1 MALFQGNAR
10 RRIRGAAQAGRR
22 RQEPRG
28 DEGSMNAMTFNEA
41 DTLEDEIAGTSLGD
55 STIAARRERWVAA
68 RWFNDLPLARKLA
81 VLVGGLLAGLAVTS
95 IFALAALTRTIDSPA
110 AVSIVATV
118 FVLGFGLGGIAL
130 RRILID
136 TAMPL
141 RKLTGDMIRL
151 SAGDRTFTLDH
162 LHRADEIGDMARA
175 FQVFVRSGHK
185 LDEMFAQRKAV
196 REEQQR
202 MLLQLAAN
210 FEREVGDVVTA
221 VASAADQL
229 EHAASSMAAA
239 ADQSANQVDAV
250 SHSMSD
256 ASNGVAAAAA
266 ASDEFAMSIG
276 EISRQAAQS
285 AGLARE
291 ATATAQQ
298 ADGTVK
304 ALASSADQIGEI
316 VELISAIARRTNL
329 LALNASIEAARSGEA
344 GRGFAVV
351 ASEVKELAAQTS
363 KATDEVAAQIRAMQQ
378 STGASVDALQAIA
391 GQIQQLEST
400 AVSIASAVDQQSV
413 AGQELSRN
421 IDTAARGTGDVTANV
436 VQVRETALAT
446 GATASQV
453 LSSASELKAQS
464 ASLRSQVE
472 GFMRHV
478 RAA

>member
-1 MALFQGNAR
+1 
-10 RRIRGAAQAGRR
+10 
-22 RQEPRG
+22 
-28 DEGSMNAMTFNEA
+28 MNAVSMIEA
-41 DTLEDEIAGTSLGD
+41 ETLEDEIASASLGD
-55 STIAARRERWVAA
+55 STVADRRQRWVAA
-68 RWFNDLPLARKLA
+68 RWFNDLPLARKLG
-81 VLVGGLLAGLAVTS
+81 VLVGGLLLGLAVNS
-95 IFALAALTRTIDSPA
+95 VVALAALRQIVAPSV
-110 AVSIVATV
+110 AVSVVTV
-118 FVLGFGLGGIAL
+118 IFVLGFGLGTIAL

-141 RKLTGDMIRL
+141 RKLSGDMIRL
-151 SAGDRTFTLDH
+151 SEGDRTFTLDY
-162 LHRADEIGDMARA
+162 LHRADEIGDMART
-175 FQVFVRSGHK
+175 FQVFVKSGHK

-250 SHSMSD
+250 SHSMND

-291 ATATAQQ
+291 ATTTAEQ

-304 ALASSADQIGEI
+304 ALAFSADQIGEI

-378 STGASVDALQAIA
+378 STGASVTALKAIA
-391 GQIQQLEST
+391 EQVQQLEST

-413 AGQELSRN
+413 AGQELARN
-421 IDTAARGTGDVTANV
+421 IDTAARGTGDVSANV

-453 LSSASELKAQS
+453 LSSASELKAQA
-464 ASLRSQVE
+464 ASLRSQVS
-472 GFMRHV
+472 GFLRHV

>member
-1 MALFQGNAR
+1 
-10 RRIRGAAQAGRR
+10 
-22 RQEPRG
+22 
-28 DEGSMNAMTFNEA
+28 MNAITSIEA
-41 DTLEDEIAGTSLGD
+41 ETLQAEIAGATLGD
-55 STIAARRERWVAA
+55 STIAERRDRWVAA
-68 RWFNDLPLARKLA
+68 RWFNDLPLARKLG
-81 VLVGGLLAGLAVTS
+81 VLVGGLLFGLTVT
-95 IFALAALTRTIDSPA
+95 TIMAISAFSGLVPFGAA
-110 AVSIVATV
+110 AVLVVMTW
-118 FVLGFGLGGIAL
+118 VLGFGLGSIAL

-136 TAMPL
+136 TATPL
-141 RKLTGDMIRL
+141 QKLTGDMIGL
-151 SAGDRTFTLDH
+151 AKGDRSFTLDH
-162 LHRADEIGDMARA
+162 LHRADEIGALYRA
-175 FQVFVRSGHK
+175 FEVFVKSGNK
-185 LDEMFAQRKAV
+185 LDEMFEQRKIL
-196 REEQQR
+196 RDEQQR
-202 MLLQLAAN
+202 MLLQLAAS

-250 SHSMSD
+250 SHSMND

-291 ATATAQQ
+291 ATTTAEQ

-304 ALASSADQIGEI
+304 ALAASADQIGEI
-316 VELISAIARRTNL
+316 VELISSIARRTNL

-363 KATDEVAAQIRAMQQ
+363 KATDEVAAQIRAMQE
-378 STGASVDALQAIA
+378 STGASVGALEAIA
-391 GQIQQLEST
+391 RQVQQLEAT

-413 AGQELSRN
+413 AGQELARN
-421 IDTAARGTGDVTANV
+421 IDTAARGTGDVSANV

-453 LSSASELKAQS
+453 LSSASELKGQA
-464 ASLRSQVE
+464 ATLRSQVD
-472 GFMRHV
+472 GFLRHV

>member
-1 MALFQGNAR
+1 MNAVTQNASDLHSEIADMAMSESTV
-10 RRIRGAAQAGRR
+10 AAQ
-22 RQEPRG
+22 E
-28 DEGSMNAMTFNEA
+28 M
-41 DTLEDEIAGTSLGD
+41 
-55 STIAARRERWVAA
+55 RWIAA
-68 RWFNDLPLARKLA
+68 RWFNDLPLARKLG
-81 VLVGGLLAGLAVTS
+81 VLVGGLL
-95 IFALAALTRTIDSPA
+95 FALTMTAVEAVAAFTGAISVGA
-110 AVSIVATV
+110 AVVLIVIAWG
-118 FVLGFGLGGIAL
+118 LGFGLGGIAL

-136 TAMPL
+136 TASPL
-141 RKLTGDMIRL
+141 RTLAGDMRRL
-151 SAGDRTFTLDH
+151 SNGDRAFTLGNLD
-162 LHRADEIGDMARA
+162 RADEIGDMSRA
-175 FQVFVRSGHK
+175 FQVFVKSGHK
-185 LDEMFAQRKAV
+185 LDEMFEQRKAV

-221 VASAADQL
+221 VATAASQL
-229 EHAASSMAAA
+229 EHAASSMATA

-250 SHSMSD
+250 SRSMND
-256 ASNGVAAAAA
+256 ASAGVSAAAA

-291 ATATAQQ
+291 ATTAAEQ
-298 ADGTVK
+298 ADETVK

-316 VELISAIARRTNL
+316 VELISSIARRTNL

-363 KATDEVAAQIRAMQQ
+363 KATDEVAAQIRAMQD
-378 STGASVDALQAIA
+378 STGASVGALEAIA
-391 GQIQQLEST
+391 SQIQQLEAT

-413 AGQELSRN
+413 AGQELARN
-421 IDTAARGTGDVTANV
+421 IDTAARGSGDVTANV

-453 LSSASELKAQS
+453 LSSASELKGQA
-464 ASLRSQVE
+464 ASLRSQVD
-472 GFMRHV
+472 GFLRHV

>member
-1 MALFQGNAR
+1 
-10 RRIRGAAQAGRR
+10 
-22 RQEPRG
+22 
-28 DEGSMNAMTFNEA
+28 MNAYSTIEA
-41 DTLEDEIAGTSLGD
+41 DTLQEEIAGTTLGD
-55 STIAARRERWVAA
+55 STIVEGKYRWVAA
-68 RWFNDLPLARKLA
+68 RWFNNLPLVRKLA
-81 VLVGGLLAGLAVTS
+81 LLVGGLLFGLTMTTIQA
-95 IFALAALTRTIDSPA
+95 IAAFNGLISTE
-110 AVSIVATV
+110 VATV
-118 FVLGFGLGGIAL
+118 LIVIAWVLGFGLGGIAL

-136 TAMPL
+136 TAAPL
-141 RKLTGDMIRL
+141 HKLTDDMIAL
-151 SAGDRTFTLDH
+151 AKGDRSFTLGH
-162 LHRADEIGDMARA
+162 LDRADEIGALARA
-175 FQVFVRSGHK
+175 FQIFVKSGHK
-185 LDEMFAQRKAV
+185 LDEMFEQRKMV
-196 REEQQR
+196 RDDQQR
-202 MLLQLAAN
+202 MLLKLASS

-250 SHSMSD
+250 SHSMND
-256 ASNGVAAAAA
+256 ASHGVAAAAA

-291 ATATAQQ
+291 ATTTAEK
-298 ADGTVK
+298 ADSTVK
-304 ALASSADQIGEI
+304 ALAASAEQIGEI
-316 VELISAIARRTNL
+316 VELISSIARRTNL

-363 KATDEVAAQIRAMQQ
+363 KATDEVAAQIRGMQA
-378 STGASVDALQAIA
+378 STGASVDALEAIA
-391 GQIQQLEST
+391 RQVQQLEST

-413 AGQELSRN
+413 AGQELARN
-421 IDTAARGTGDVTANV
+421 IDTAARGTGDVSANV

-453 LSSASELKAQS
+453 LSSASELKGQA
-464 ASLRSQVE
+464 ASLRSQVD
-472 GFMRHV
+472 GFLRHV

>member
-1 MALFQGNAR
+1 
-10 RRIRGAAQAGRR
+10 
-22 RQEPRG
+22 
-28 DEGSMNAMTFNEA
+28 MNAMTFIEA
-41 DTLEDEIAGTSLGD
+41 ESLEDEIAGTTLGD
-55 STIAARRERWVAA
+55 STIAVRRDRWVAA
-68 RWFNDLPLARKLA
+68 RWFNDLPLLRKLTL
-81 VLVGGLLAGLAVTS
+81 LVGGLLAGLGMSSVV
-95 IFALAALTRTIDSPA
+95 ALAALRQVIDPQVAVVVLSTIL
-110 AVSIVATV
+110 
-118 FVLGFGLGGIAL
+118 VLGFGLGGIAL

-141 RKLTGDMIRL
+141 RKLAGDMHRL
-151 SAGDRTFTLDH
+151 ASGDRTFTLDH

-210 FEREVGDVVTA
+210 FEREIGGVVTA

-250 SHSMSD
+250 SHSMND

-291 ATATAQQ
+291 ATTTAEE

-304 ALASSADQIGEI
+304 ALALSADQIGEI
-316 VELISAIARRTNL
+316 VELIGAIARRTNL

-363 KATDEVAAQIRAMQQ
+363 KATDEVGAQIRAMQQ
-378 STGASVDALQAIA
+378 STGASVVALKAIA
-391 GQIQQLEST
+391 GQVQQLEST

-413 AGQELSRN
+413 AGQELARN
-421 IDTAARGTGDVTANV
+421 IDTAARGTGDVSANV

-453 LSSASELKAQS
+453 LSSASELKAQA
-464 ASLRSQVE
+464 ASLRSQVD
-472 GFMRHV
+472 GFLRHV
-478 RAA
+478 RAV

>member
-1 MALFQGNAR
+1 
-10 RRIRGAAQAGRR
+10 
-22 RQEPRG
+22 
-28 DEGSMNAMTFNEA
+28 MNAVSMIEA
-41 DTLEDEIAGTSLGD
+41 ETLEDEIASASLGD
-55 STIAARRERWVAA
+55 STVAARRQRWVAA
-68 RWFNDLPLARKLA
+68 RWFNDLPLARKLG
-81 VLVGGLLAGLAVTS
+81 VLVGGLLLGLAVNS
-95 IFALAALTRTIDSPA
+95 VVALAALRQIVAPSV
-110 AVSIVATV
+110 AVSVVTV
-118 FVLGFGLGGIAL
+118 IFVLGFGLGTIAL

-141 RKLTGDMIRL
+141 RKLSGDMIRL
-151 SAGDRTFTLDH
+151 SEGDRTFTLDY
-162 LHRADEIGDMARA
+162 LHRADEIGDMART
-175 FQVFVRSGHK
+175 FQVFVKSGHK

-250 SHSMSD
+250 SHSMND

-291 ATATAQQ
+291 ATTTAEQ

-304 ALASSADQIGEI
+304 ALAFSADQIGEI

-378 STGASVDALQAIA
+378 STGASVTALKAIA
-391 GQIQQLEST
+391 EQVQQLEST

-413 AGQELSRN
+413 AGQELARN
-421 IDTAARGTGDVTANV
+421 IDTAARGTGDVSANV

-453 LSSASELKAQS
+453 LSSASELKAQA
-464 ASLRSQVE
+464 ASLRSQVS
-472 GFMRHV
+472 GFLRHV